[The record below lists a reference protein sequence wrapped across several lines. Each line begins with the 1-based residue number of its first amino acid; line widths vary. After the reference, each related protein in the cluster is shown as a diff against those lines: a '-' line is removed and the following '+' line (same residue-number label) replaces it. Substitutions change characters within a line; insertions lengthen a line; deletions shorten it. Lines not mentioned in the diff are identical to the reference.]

1 MPDIPYESRQLRL
14 SEILESSGFHALLVN
29 PGPSLVYLTGLHFH
43 LSERPIVAIFRAR
56 NPPVLVLPELEKRKL
71 EGLNYDLRSHTYGED
86 LLTWADAFR
95 QAANDAGLA
104 YSRIAVEPRRLR
116 VLELRLLESA
126 APHAGYL
133 DGTEL
138 VSRLRMYKDADE
150 VALMQ
155 RAVKIAEEAVT
166 ETLDRLCAGVTER
179 EIAGELTIQ
188 MLKRGSE
195 PDLPFAPIVAF
206 GEQTANPHAV
216 PGDRRLREGDL
227 VLFDWGASVDGYFS
241 DLTRMFSYGEPAE
254 ELSRITEIVAE
265 ANMAAR
271 RVAGPGITAGEVDRA
286 ARDLIQLAGYGEYFI
301 HRTGH
306 GLGLESHEE
315 PYIRGD
321 NEQLLEPGMSFTI
334 EPGIYLPGIGG
345 ARIEDDVVVTKS
357 GIDTL
362 SRLERSLTV
371 LPVL

>member
-1 MPDIPYESRQLRL
+1 MPDTPYAARQQRL
-14 SEILESSGFHALLVN
+14 SELLESSGFHALLVN

-43 LSERPIVAIFRAR
+43 LSERPIVGMFRAGA
-56 NPPVLVLPELEKRKL
+56 PPVVVLPDLEKRKL
-71 EGLNYDLRSHTYGED
+71 EGLDYDLRSHSYGED
-86 LLTWADAFR
+86 VSTWAEAFR
-95 QAANDAGLA
+95 NAASTAGIA
-104 YSRIAVEPRRLR
+104 YSRIAVEPRRMR
-116 VLELRLLESA
+116 VLELRLLEAA

-150 VALMQ
+150 VALMR
-155 RAVKIAEEAVT
+155 RAVTIAEEAAT
-166 ETLDRLCAGVTER
+166 ETLNRLADGVTEK

-206 GEQTANPHAV
+206 GDETANPHAV
-216 PGDRRLREGDL
+216 PRERRLREGDL

-241 DLTRMFSYGEPAE
+241 DLTRMYNFGEPLGK
-254 ELSRITEIVAE
+254 LSQITAIVRD
-265 ANMAAR
+265 ANQAAR
-271 RVAGPGITAGEVDRA
+271 EVAGPGVAAAAVDRA
-286 ARDLIQLAGYGEYFI
+286 ARELIQSAGYGEYFI

-334 EPGIYLPGIGG
+334 EPGIYLPGLGG
-345 ARIEDDVVVTKS
+345 ARIEDDVVVTES

-362 SRLERSLTV
+362 SGMERSLV
-371 LPVL
+371 VVPVR

>member
-1 MPDIPYESRQLRL
+1 MPDTPYPSRQRRL

-43 LSERPIVAIFRAR
+43 LSERPIVGIFRAGTS
-56 NPPVLVLPELEKRKL
+56 PVMVLPELEKRKL
-71 EGLNYDLRSHTYGED
+71 EGLDFELRSHLYGED
-86 LLTWADAFR
+86 LSTWADAFR
-95 QAANDAGLA
+95 QAANNAGLA

-116 VLELRLLESA
+116 VLELRLLEAA

-138 VSRLRMYKDADE
+138 VSRLRMYKDGNE
-150 VALMQ
+150 VALMK
-155 RAVKIAEEAVT
+155 RAVQVAEEAAI
-166 ETLDRLCAGVTER
+166 ETLNRLSIGVTEK

-206 GEQTANPHAV
+206 GEKTANPHAV
-216 PGDRRLREGDL
+216 PGERDLREGDI
-227 VLFDWGASVDGYFS
+227 VLLDWGASIDGYFS
-241 DLTRMFSYGEPAE
+241 DLTRMYSFGEPAD
-254 ELSRITEIVAE
+254 ELSRITGIVEE
-265 ANMAAR
+265 ANRAAR
-271 RVAGPGITAGEVDRA
+271 EAAGPGVTASTVDRA
-286 ARDLIQLAGYGEYFI
+286 ARDLIQSAGYGEYFV

-306 GLGLESHEE
+306 GLGLDSHEE

-321 NEQLLEPGMSFTI
+321 NEQILEPGMSFTI
-334 EPGIYLPGIGG
+334 EPGIYLPGVGG

-357 GIDTL
+357 GIETL
-362 SRLERSLTV
+362 STLERSLTV
-371 LPVL
+371 IPVR